1 MVIKNILIYKEEI
14 DFGMDIDY
22 LYDPNTDKYELVYV
36 DYIKGEDLIGVE
48 FK

>member
-22 LYDPNTDKYELVYV
+22 LYDSKTDKYELIYV
-36 DYIKGEDLIGVE
+36 DYIKGVDLVGVS